1 MSTVYSVRI
10 PKRLREALNK
20 LQDIDWQ
27 EELRMFLEQRVRSE
41 YVRKQLEE
49 AGKLRARMKE
59 IGSAEIIRED
69 RENAH

>member
-20 LQDIDWQ
+20 LQDVDWQ
-27 EELRMFLEQRVRSE
+27 EELRTFLEQRVRTE

-49 AGKLRARMKE
+49 AGKLRAQMKE

-69 RENAH
+69 RENVH